1 MANLKGIMR
10 KLQQAILRTG
20 LVIKINSYQFYSE
33 EQKRLISKY
42 RIITPVFRQNKN
54 GEWKD
59 IDYEVLSTCSLVEV
73 VECLNDIYKAVIK

>member
-1 MANLKGIMR
+1 MANFKGIMR